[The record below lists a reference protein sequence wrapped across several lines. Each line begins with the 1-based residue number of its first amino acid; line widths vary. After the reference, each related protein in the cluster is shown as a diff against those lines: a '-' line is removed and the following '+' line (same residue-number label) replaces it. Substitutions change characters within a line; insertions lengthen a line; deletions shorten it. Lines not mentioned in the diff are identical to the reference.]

1 MRRYQHRGTMA
12 ESNAKRGK
20 KTVLSLSFNQ
30 QLTKVYCHQMY
41 LPNFTKI
48 TNMLSR

>member
-20 KTVLSLSFNQ
+20 ETFVSVSSFINNLQ
-30 QLTKVYCHQMY
+30 KMYFHQMY
-41 LPNFTKI
+41 VLINF
-48 TNMLSR
+48 N